1 MSHDLSSLSK
11 FIEEYSLFNAG
22 LNPNFIGTVS
32 GRFSSGEPN
41 KSSEPKSSSRD
52 LSIELHSSEY
62 MEITAEIIELV
73 EKANSLAK
81 YREKVQ
87 RGVVTKY
94 GY

>member
-11 FIEEYSLFNAG
+11 FIEEYSLFNVG

-41 KSSEPKSSSRD
+41 KSSESKSFRD